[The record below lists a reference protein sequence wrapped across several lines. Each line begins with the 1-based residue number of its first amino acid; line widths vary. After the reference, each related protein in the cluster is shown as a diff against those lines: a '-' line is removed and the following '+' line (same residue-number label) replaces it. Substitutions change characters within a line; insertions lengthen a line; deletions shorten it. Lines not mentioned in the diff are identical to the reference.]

1 MKIIIDKQLQDSCN
15 VNLGC
20 IFYNTI
26 VEKNNELWNYID
38 NIVIGNIKNEYTLDN
53 LTEQIN
59 IKASR
64 QAYKKLGKEPS
75 RYRVSSEA
83 LIRRILQNKG
93 LYKIN
98 NVVDTNNLI
107 SLETGY
113 SVGSYNLAK
122 IQGDIIFRIGK
133 EGEQYQGIG
142 KELINIEKLPVF
154 VDEIGPYG
162 SPTSDSMRAMIT
174 EDSKEI
180 LTVLISFNGK
190 TGLEESVE
198 LAKNYLEKYANAE
211 NVKSI
216 IVWRIKKEIEDDP
229 RTIAE
234 PCIIEIF
241 NKYFIWA
248 WLIKWR
254 EKNKY
259 KWKKI
264 QIQ

>member
-1 MKIIIDKQLQDSCN
+1 MEIIIDNNLQDRCN

-20 IFYNTI
+20 IFYNTS
-26 VEKNNELWNYID
+26 VEKNNELWTYID
-38 NIVIGNIKNEYTLDN
+38 NIVIENIKKEYTLDN

-64 QAYKKLGKEPS
+64 QAYKQLGKEPS

-107 SLETGY
+107 SIETGY
-113 SVGSYNLAK
+113 SVGSYDLEK

-174 EDSKEI
+174 ENSKTI
-180 LTVLISFNGK
+180 LTILISFNGK
-190 TGLEESVE
+190 KDLEESVE
-198 LAKNYLEKYANAE
+198 LAKKYLEQYANAK
-211 NVKSI
+211 NIRSI
-216 IVWRIKKEIEDDP
+216 IV
-229 RTIAE
+229 
-234 PCIIEIF
+234 
-241 NKYFIWA
+241 
-248 WLIKWR
+248 
-254 EKNKY
+254 
-259 KWKKI
+259 
-264 QIQ
+264 

>member
-98 NVVDTNNLI
+98 NV
-107 SLETGY
+107 
-113 SVGSYNLAK
+113 
-122 IQGDIIFRIGK
+122 
-133 EGEQYQGIG
+133 
-142 KELINIEKLPVF
+142 
-154 VDEIGPYG
+154 
-162 SPTSDSMRAMIT
+162 
-174 EDSKEI
+174 
-180 LTVLISFNGK
+180 
-190 TGLEESVE
+190 
-198 LAKNYLEKYANAE
+198 
-211 NVKSI
+211 
-216 IVWRIKKEIEDDP
+216 
-229 RTIAE
+229 
-234 PCIIEIF
+234 CIIYW
-241 NKYFIWA
+241 N
-248 WLIKWR
+248 
-254 EKNKY
+254 
-259 KWKKI
+259 WKHYNA
-264 QIQ
+264 